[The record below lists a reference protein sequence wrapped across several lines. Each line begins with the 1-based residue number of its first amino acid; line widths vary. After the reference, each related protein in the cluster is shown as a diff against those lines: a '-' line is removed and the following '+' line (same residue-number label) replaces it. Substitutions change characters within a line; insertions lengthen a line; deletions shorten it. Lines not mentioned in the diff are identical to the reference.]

1 MQKST
6 PGAKFGPVGSDIRAK
21 RCVNAGH
28 LRVKF
33 DPRKRTYFGVHAGDD
48 PRFGRFSECTRVMTR
63 VEEKPAGRGSTRV
76 GHTPGQNPK
85 LKWTG
90 QPEKIVFLAGAL
102 DSVV

>member
-6 PGAKFGPVGSDIRAK
+6 LGAKFCPAESDFRAK
-21 RCVNAGH
+21 RCVYAGH

-48 PRFGRFSECTRVMTR
+48 PRFSHFSECARVMTR

-76 GHTPGQNPK
+76 GQTPGQNPTK
-85 LKWTG
+85 
-90 QPEKIVFLAGAL
+90 AGA
-102 DSVV
+102 